1 MHHRSC
7 ATESQWNW
15 PKCNTLITKLL
26 HPCLTES
33 CPRFR
38 SLLRG
43 FLNIPTLG
51 SEVSITSFPFLTFW
65 FPSNSLLRYFK
76 VVQGSAYLIQGF
88 QTSSEMS
95 SHLSTWKPFWSCSG
109 CVSDELRTL
118 FHFPL
123 LLSFINNYLLFSFP
137 NFTHYCL
144 YFTIRFPTLLSLFN
158 N

>member
-1 MHHRSC
+1 MCKGRLCYIHASPNHVRGSE
-7 ATESQWNW
+7 AYSEAFRTFPHSD
-15 PKCNTLITKLL
+15 
-26 HPCLTES
+26 
-33 CPRFR
+33 RRYR
-38 SLLRG
+38 SLLSCP
-43 FLNIPTLG
+43 FL
-51 SEVSITSFPFLTFW
+51 FLTFRL
-65 FPSNSLLRYFK
+65 PSNALPRYFE
-76 VVQGSAYLIQGF
+76 VVRGSADLIRGSR
-88 QTSSEMS
+88 TSSEMS
-95 SHLSTWKPFWSCSG
+95 GHLLTRKLFRSYSG